1 MDLIEVPDMQAV
13 TCKILEDA
21 IFLTEG
27 GDRARRRIFFLE
39 TSRIRTVGARTA
51 CAVES
56 ASRLHP
62 HWSVHYLHASAR
74 FLSPFC
80 PFVRLLRTFRNVR
93 FAYLDYKSHFKDTVL
108 DLWLREG
115 AYKRSPYETVHLSDG
130 LRLGLLF
137 KYGGVYVDFDVIF
150 LRSLEGIDDAVVAC
164 SADDT
169 VTNNFFAFSAR
180 HSFIRECLEDFAWGP
195 VVYDRELLS
204 VAADNT
210 CVRGCLA
217 CRRHIAAPRA
227 LVQRTLRAAG
237 RRRHISRLGYTLV
250 EVTLS
255 VHTQLVPAV
264 VRRVLLR
271 WCNATRVEQALD
283 NRRRCRGVTL
293 LPRDRL
299 LPLNHT
305 TAKLL
310 FDAEAGLN
318 VSESFGQSYLVHTFH
333 SRTRDI
339 QAEQGS
345 FVERAAA
352 ENCPR
357 TFDLANRLHGHF

>member
-1 MDLIEVPDMQAV
+1 MDLIEVPDIWAV
-13 TCKILEDA
+13 ACKILEDA

-93 FAYLDYKSHFKDTVL
+93 FAYLDYKSHFKAISSAVRAPLFTIASCCQSQLITRAYVAGWLAGDISPRRA
-108 DLWLREG
+108 LWSSGRC
-115 AYKRSPYETVHLSDG
+115 A
-130 LRLGLLF
+130 RLE
-137 KYGGVYVDFDVIF
+137 GGVTFQDSATH
-150 LRSLEGIDDAVVAC
+150 SL
-164 SADDT
+164 
-169 VTNNFFAFSAR
+169 
-180 HSFIRECLEDFAWGP
+180 
-195 VVYDRELLS
+195 
-204 VAADNT
+204 
-210 CVRGCLA
+210 
-217 CRRHIAAPRA
+217 
-227 LVQRTLRAAG
+227 
-237 RRRHISRLGYTLV
+237 
-250 EVTLS
+250 
-255 VHTQLVPAV
+255 
-264 VRRVLLR
+264 RVLLR
-271 WCNATRVEQALD
+271 WCNATRVEQVLD

-293 LPRDRL
+293 LPRERL

-305 TAKLL
+305 TAQLL
-310 FDAEAGLN
+310 FDAEAVLN

-357 TFDLANRLHGHF
+357 TFELANRLHGHF

>member
-1 MDLIEVPDMQAV
+1 MASVFDNHLSTTVKLIALLQ
-13 TCKILEDA
+13 
-21 IFLTEG
+21 
-27 GDRARRRIFFLE
+27 
-39 TSRIRTVGARTA
+39 S
-51 CAVES
+51 
-56 ASRLHP
+56 
-62 HWSVHYLHASAR
+62 
-74 FLSPFC
+74 SP
-80 PFVRLLRTFRNVR
+80 PQ
-93 FAYLDYKSHFKDTVL
+93 DTVL

-137 KYGGVYVDFDVIF
+137 KHGGVYVDFDDIF

-169 VTNNFFAFSAR
+169 VTNNFFAFPAR
-180 HSFIRECLEDFAWGP
+180 HSFIRECLEDFVWGYYP
-195 VVYDRELLS
+195 KDWGY
-204 VAADNT
+204 N
-210 CVRGCLA
+210 G
-217 CRRHIAAPRA
+217 PR
-227 LVQRTLRAAG
+227 
-237 RRRHISRLGYTLV
+237 
-250 EVTLS
+250 
-255 VHTQLVPAV
+255 V

-271 WCNATRVEQALD
+271 WCNATRVEQVLD

-293 LPRDRL
+293 LPRERL

-305 TAKLL
+305 TAQLL
-310 FDAEAGLN
+310 FDAEAVLN

-357 TFDLANRLHGHF
+357 TFELANRLHGHF